1 MNKLL
6 RSIIPKKL
14 GFVYN
19 FFKII
24 FFFSFLTLTGCS
36 TLGMLGGG
44 GVPSLGVEATLG
56 DKEESIVGSI
66 GDTQQLSVER
76 LTGGVVTNNVEQVP
90 LHFMIL
96 MILGWLMP
104 TPTEIF
110 KSTKDFILKLF
121 GRRVSN
127 E

>member
-1 MNKLL
+1 MYKFL
-6 RSIIPKKL
+6 K
-14 GFVYN
+14 V
-19 FFKII
+19 I
-24 FFFSFLTLTGCS
+24 FFSSFLTLTGCS
-36 TLGMLGGG
+36 ALSMLGGG

>member
-6 RSIIPKKL
+6 RSIIPRNMS
-14 GFVYN
+14 FVYK
-19 FFKII
+19 FLKVI
-24 FFFSFLTLTGCS
+24 FFSSFLTLTGCS
-36 TLGMLGGG
+36 ALSMLGGG